1 MTKRK
6 LRIGLIGS
14 GFMGRTHAFGYSTA
28 SRVFDLPFQLELAC
42 LADITDEAA
51 AKAADALGFA
61 RSTSDWRALVN
72 DPEIDVVN
80 ITAPNAFHK
89 EMALA
94 AIAAGKHVYCEKPL
108 APLAADAREM
118 ADAAEAKG
126 VKTQVGFNYLCNPM
140 LALARDMIVA
150 GELGEIRGYRGLHAE
165 DYMADPMS
173 PFTFRL
179 DPAGGGALADI
190 GSHALATAEFLM
202 GPAAGPITQVMGDC
216 VTVIKTRPDG
226 KGGTRAVQVDDI
238 GRALLRFENGAT
250 GSVEGNWIATGRT
263 MQHDFEVYGTK
274 GALAFTQQRFNE
286 LHFFSTS
293 DARGRKGFRRIE
305 AGPEHAPYGLFC
317 VAPGHQLGF
326 NDLKAIEVARY
337 LEALAGHQPEPFNFR
352 AGLRIQ
358 TLVETIHASSRSA
371 AWRDVPTDKVQHQEE
386 YRQHEKA

>member
-6 LRIGLIGS
+6 LRVGLIGS
-14 GFMGRTHAFGYSTA
+14 GFMGRTHAFGYATA
-28 SRVFDLPFQLELAC
+28 SRVFDLPFQLELTC
-42 LADITDEAA
+42 LADISDETA
-51 AKAADALGFA
+51 AKAAEALGFA
-61 RSTSDWRALVN
+61 RSTSNWRALVN
-72 DPEIDVVN
+72 DPDIDVVN

-165 DYMADPMS
+165 DYMADAMS

-179 DPAGGGALADI
+179 DPVGGGALADI

-202 GPAAGPITQVMGDC
+202 GPAAGAITQVMGDC

-226 KGGTRAVQVDDI
+226 KEGTREVQVDDI

-263 MQHDFEVYGTK
+263 MQHDFEIYGTK

-286 LHFFSTS
+286 LHFFSTT

-358 TLVETIHASSRSA
+358 TLVETIHASSRAA
-371 AWRDVPTDKVQHQEE
+371 AWRDVPTDMVQLQEE
-386 YRQHEKA
+386 YRQYEKV